1 MVSSRDFKRIDKYL
15 YEVPQSFRE
24 DMRVPARFY
33 ADPELLAAAL
43 DDQSL
48 EQLVNTA
55 TMPGVVKYALAMPD
69 IHQGYGFPIGG
80 VVATELPN
88 GVISPGGVGYDINCL
103 RGDSRVLHA
112 LGYTRFIADMAR
124 DWSNA
129 TLRCQDFSTQHET
142 CAPIVCYIRQVPST
156 AVHCLTTEA
165 GDEIVATAD
174 HPFWTPD
181 GMVELARLAPGD
193 RVARYPFE
201 GVAYAPPG
209 DTVLVDELDI
219 ERALDTHG
227 KGMAGNALGQV
238 LAQLRRRHLLPLR
251 ADSSQL
257 PHLLRLLGYVFGDGT
272 VYFSGGSGKG
282 TTWFYGDSADLE
294 LIRADVAS
302 AGFTPSRVYTRSR
315 RHRITTTYNDYEF
328 EREEAAVK
336 IVGSAF
342 AALLAALGAPVGAK
356 ASQDYGVPAWLFAA
370 PLWQQRLFL
379 AAHFGAELS
388 APRAVVKRN
397 CNFNMPVLSLNKRDG
412 FVESGRQFL
421 QGLSQLL
428 AGFGVETKAISQR
441 VEQANPDGSRSHRL
455 RLVIS
460 SRPESL
466 VNLWSRIGFE
476 FNRKRQVSGLVAVEY
491 LKCKEKVVAV
501 RDEAAS
507 QAVALRVAGV
517 APQTIYA
524 DLVGEHVNRRFL
536 ERSLYEDRMIGARIG
551 DQFETFEEFRTRA
564 TAGIEGSGMVWAIV
578 ATVEPAD
585 LRSPSAAAST
595 STYDL
600 PAGKG
605 DDGYVYDFT
614 VAHPDHNFVANGF
627 VVSNCGVRLLTTHME
642 LAQVAPYLD
651 DLASALYA
659 NCPSGVGQG
668 GNVKLKSGELD
679 RLLEEGARW
688 AVARGFATEADL
700 ERTEE
705 GGSLAGADAGK
716 VSQRAKERG
725 KDQVGTLGA
734 GNHFIEVDVVDEV
747 FDQDAAQ
754 RMGLFR
760 GQVAAQIHC
769 GSRGLGH
776 QVCTDYVSRFQKTIG
791 QYGIQ
796 LPDRELVCAPLSSPE
811 GQAYLAAMKAAA
823 NYAFANR
830 QVLAFHIRHSFEQAL
845 AGKVKQ
851 PAVYQIY
858 DIAHNMAK
866 VEEHIVD
873 GRRMK
878 LCVHRKGAT
887 RAFGPGSAVLPAVYR
902 DIGQPVLVPG
912 SMGTASWVLLG
923 TEGSMAQT
931 FGSTCHGAGRTMSR
945 AKAKKSIWGAELRQ
959 ELEAGGIHVRA
970 GSMAGLAEEAPSAYK
985 DVDRVV
991 DVVAGA
997 GIARKVA
1004 RLVPVAVVKG

>member
-1 MVSSRDFKRIDKYL
+1 MVSSRDFKQIDEYL
-15 YEVPQSFRE
+15 YEVPQSFRG

-33 ADPELLAAAL
+33 ADSELLAAAL

-88 GVISPGGVGYDINCL
+88 GVISPGGVGYDIC
-103 RGDSRVLHA
+103 
-112 LGYTRFIADMAR
+112 
-124 DWSNA
+124 
-129 TLRCQDFSTQHET
+129 
-142 CAPIVCYIRQVPST
+142 
-156 AVHCLTTEA
+156 
-165 GDEIVATAD
+165 
-174 HPFWTPD
+174 
-181 GMVELARLAPGD
+181 
-193 RVARYPFE
+193 
-201 GVAYAPPG
+201 
-209 DTVLVDELDI
+209 
-219 ERALDTHG
+219 
-227 KGMAGNALGQV
+227 
-238 LAQLRRRHLLPLR
+238 
-251 ADSSQL
+251 
-257 PHLLRLLGYVFGDGT
+257 
-272 VYFSGGSGKG
+272 
-282 TTWFYGDSADLE
+282 
-294 LIRADVAS
+294 
-302 AGFTPSRVYTRSR
+302 
-315 RHRITTTYNDYEF
+315 
-328 EREEAAVK
+328 
-336 IVGSAF
+336 
-342 AALLAALGAPVGAK
+342 
-356 ASQDYGVPAWLFAA
+356 
-370 PLWQQRLFL
+370 
-379 AAHFGAELS
+379 
-388 APRAVVKRN
+388 
-397 CNFNMPVLSLNKRDG
+397 
-412 FVESGRQFL
+412 
-421 QGLSQLL
+421 
-428 AGFGVETKAISQR
+428 
-441 VEQANPDGSRSHRL
+441 
-455 RLVIS
+455 
-460 SRPESL
+460 
-466 VNLWSRIGFE
+466 
-476 FNRKRQVSGLVAVEY
+476 
-491 LKCKEKVVAV
+491 
-501 RDEAAS
+501 
-507 QAVALRVAGV
+507 
-517 APQTIYA
+517 
-524 DLVGEHVNRRFL
+524 
-536 ERSLYEDRMIGARIG
+536 
-551 DQFETFEEFRTRA
+551 
-564 TAGIEGSGMVWAIV
+564 
-578 ATVEPAD
+578 
-585 LRSPSAAAST
+585 
-595 STYDL
+595 
-600 PAGKG
+600 
-605 DDGYVYDFT
+605 
-614 VAHPDHNFVANGF
+614 
-627 VVSNCGVRLLTTHME
+627 CGVRLLATHLE
-642 LAQVAPYLD
+642 LAQVSPYLD

-688 AVARGFATEADL
+688 ALARGFAGEADL

-705 GGSLAGADAGK
+705 GGVLAGADAGK

-747 FDQDAAQ
+747 FDDAAAQ

-760 GQVAAQIHC
+760 GQITAQIHC

-776 QVCTDYVSRFQKTIG
+776 QVCTDYVSRFQKATG

-830 QVLAFHIRHSFEQAL
+830 QVLVSHIRRSFEQAL
-845 AGKVKQ
+845 AGKVKS

-858 DIAHNMAK
+858 DITHNMAK

-945 AKAKKSIWGAELRQ
+945 ARAKKSIWGAELRE

-991 DVVAGA
+991 EVVHGA